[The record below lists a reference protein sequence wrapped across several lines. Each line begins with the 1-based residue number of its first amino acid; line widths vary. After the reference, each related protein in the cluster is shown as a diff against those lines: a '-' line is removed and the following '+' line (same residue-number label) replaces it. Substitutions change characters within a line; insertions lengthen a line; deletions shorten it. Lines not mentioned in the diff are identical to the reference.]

1 MRSFRFTRS
10 RSLALLALAGAFA
23 LVPAGTAAAGSGPA
37 PEPGPSHSQRSAPS
51 TAPSAAGNPLSARA
65 QAAGVCSDAH
75 QIGSTGYIY
84 RSGVKIASVKQF
96 YSPDCNRNY
105 GYLWVWDGYRNST
118 DNDYDISVG
127 VYTYQH
133 DQVVGEKSWEN
144 TRAQEFWSNSAETV
158 AQCTAAVGSLR
169 ASGDPLAG
177 QAASSKRC

>member
-1 MRSFRFTRS
+1 MRSVRFTRS
-10 RSLALLALAGAFA
+10 RSLALAALACAFA

-37 PEPGPSHSQRSAPS
+37 PGPKASLAQRS
-51 TAPSAAGNPLSARA
+51 TAPSASGNPLSVRA
-65 QAAGVCSDAH
+65 QAAGVCSDAY

-84 RSGVKIASVKQF
+84 RSGAKIASVKQF

-105 GYLWVWDGYRNST
+105 GYLWVWDAYRNST
-118 DNDYDISVG
+118 GNDYDISVG

-133 DQVVGEKSWEN
+133 DQVVGEKSWVN
-144 TRAQEFWSNSAETV
+144 TRGQEFWSNGADTV
-158 AQCTAAVGSLR
+158 AQCTAGVGSLR